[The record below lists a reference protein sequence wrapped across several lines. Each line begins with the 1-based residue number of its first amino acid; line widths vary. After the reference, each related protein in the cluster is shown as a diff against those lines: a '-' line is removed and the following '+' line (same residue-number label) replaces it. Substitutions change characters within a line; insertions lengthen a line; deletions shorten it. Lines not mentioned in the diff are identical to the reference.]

1 VAGKHALIFVHGM
14 GIDNSSTAKPKN
26 DPFNGHR
33 EYEML
38 WKGISEEYC
47 QRHTISKKKFE
58 QLFEPV
64 CVHWGTVTL
73 AAKETVF
80 KKAFP
85 SLEMKDLSAG
95 NAIWN
100 PASTIPSFIVLYLGD
115 VVAYVTDNDNDIRRD
130 FWKAIEPYVLG
141 QNKKYSFI
149 AHSLGSIITF
159 DYLYKL
165 MKKGEVFL
173 SKEKEVEG
181 YKDNIDQLKGSFCNL
196 FTFGSPIGLFM
207 LRQSSLWRNDKN
219 FAELVNPVQ
228 GPECNW
234 LNFYDTE
241 DPIAFP
247 LENLFA
253 NSNIQTGR
261 LKDIKVSTG
270 WYHDSHTNYW
280 KNKQVAQEIAKALPD
295 FQE

>member
-1 VAGKHALIFVHGM
+1 MAEKHALIFVHGM
-14 GIDNSSTAKPKN
+14 GIHSSSTAKSKN
-26 DPFNGHR
+26 DPFKGHR

-38 WKGISEEYC
+38 WKGITEEYC
-47 QRHTISKKKFE
+47 QKHTTSKKKFE

-64 CVHWGTVTL
+64 CVDWGTVTL
-73 AAKETVF
+73 AAKEKVF
-80 KKAFP
+80 KEAFP

-100 PASTIPSFIVLYLGD
+100 PASTIPSFMVLYLGD

-130 FWKAIEPYVLG
+130 FWKEIKPHVLDR
-141 QNKKYSFI
+141 NRKYSFI
-149 AHSLGSIITF
+149 AHSLGSIIAF
-159 DYLYKL
+159 DYLFKL
-165 MKKGEVFL
+165 TKDKVFL
-173 SKEKEVEG
+173 SKDEEVEEYKG
-181 YKDNIDQLKGSFCNL
+181 NISQLKDNFCNL

-207 LRQSSLWRNDKN
+207 LRQSGLWRNGKD
-219 FAELVNPVQ
+219 FAGLVNPVQ
-228 GPECNW
+228 GTERTW

-253 NSNIQTGR
+253 NSASKTGHV
-261 LKDIKVSTG
+261 KDIKVNTG

-280 KNKQVAQEIAKALPD
+280 KNKQVAQEIANALPD
-295 FQE
+295 F